1 MADFTDHDIES
12 IVNGS
17 VYPGDEDLLGP
28 DSDAPPAAAP
38 RAAAGGAH
46 VIKKATGVPRQAKRD
61 DAEPE
66 PEPADDQ
73 EFAGPG
79 SGTSTRRLTAQR
91 IWVIG
96 GVFAVVLLAVAAFV
110 TWKVTQSDNAI
121 VKQVSGTQL
130 AKNPKDPG
138 SMVFTDP
145 ATRIRLQFP
154 ASWSTKNV
162 GGADVRLL
170 AGPGGGDLMS
180 VRVVT
185 LDTGSSSAPTPASIR
200 PYLDTIVQEPTVKII
215 RRDQI
220 VMDGQKGWYYV
231 YTFTDSTTRKEGVH
245 AQYFLIRGSEL
256 YSIVFQALPATDFSR
271 LAPVYQKVAN
281 SIQFY

>member
-17 VYPGDEDLLGP
+17 VYPREEELPGP
-28 DSDAPPAAAP
+28 DPVDEQDSAGPAPAPAS
-38 RAAAGGAH
+38 
-46 VIKKATGVPRQAKRD
+46 D
-61 DAEPE
+61 DAG
-66 PEPADDQ
+66 
-73 EFAGPG
+73 AGPAPG
-79 SGTSTRRLTAQR
+79 ARTRMPTTRLLW
-91 IWVIG
+91 IIG
-96 GVFAVVLLAVAAFV
+96 GVAAVIALVAAGVV
-110 TWKVTQSDNAI
+110 TWQVTQSDGTL

-130 AKNPKDPG
+130 TKDPKNPG
-138 SMVFTDP
+138 QMVFTDP
-145 ATRIRLQFP
+145 GTRIRLRFP

-170 AGPGGGDLMS
+170 AGPGAGDLLS

-185 LDTGSSSAPTPASIR
+185 LDTGSSATTPSSIR

-220 VMDGQKGWYYV
+220 VMDGQQGWYYV
-231 YTFTDSTTRKEGVH
+231 YTFTDSTTHKEGVH
-245 AQYFLIRGSEL
+245 AQYFIIRNSEL
-256 YSIVFQALPATDFSR
+256 YSIVFQALPATDFSK
-271 LAPVYQKVAN
+271 LAPVYQRVAN